1 MIKVLIKLR
10 TSHLLQVMVLVLLE
24 MCLTPKVF
32 FAKHEVQCMKI
43 KKRKLNSFTI
53 LYIIITL

>member
-24 MCLTPKVF
+24 MCLTPKVL

-43 KKRKLNSFTI
+43 
-53 LYIIITL
+53 